1 MKKLFKVGKLGSA
14 GLSLLELIVSMAI
27 LAVIS
32 ISIGGAMYVSSRSYT
47 RSSAEINV
55 QEEAQVS
62 SNLICDW
69 LVDATSVNP
78 DPADATKFLDSSD
91 PAVGALPYLE
101 IIHPEGNDEVKIRV
115 ELVGD
120 KLRYTAT
127 NLNTGAVNSGDLAS
141 NVSDVSFYTTFG
153 KDRNVKITMN
163 FNVAGRTYSA
173 VTDST
178 SRNHDFIAASGSPSV
193 ADPVISFPLDEVIL
207 EPGQNDDKAGA
218 FSFEGT
224 IINGDN
230 TTMVVSGYSV
240 SGVCTVS
247 CTNVGGTRWK
257 VTCAAED
264 YYTATPSDCAVTFTA
279 TKSLADGTIR
289 TTTKTI
295 TVKIRQVNSI
305 AFDSTSP
312 TPVSGQNAKLNAKY
326 EVAVNLNVQNA
337 SQAFGNPSDA
347 GYIDPTQVSF
357 YYRVKNDSG
366 VYVDAV
372 AADYIKDQ
380 TEVTS
385 GSPSISFTLKR
396 DLDRDLY
403 VIVVSNH
410 SGSMGSSNTYNVSN
424 TCSNKATAILGFAYS
439 YGNDGAS
446 AYYSVLK
453 IGKTGFMGWSDSSIQ
468 RGTPSFE
475 LGKIKPSALVDIRD
489 YLDDTYTD
497 EYINAGLTYWLT
509 MYYQPCDENKLP
521 LIDPITHLPY
531 PEKSFVVYHTSN
543 WVDMQKHQFVQMWE
557 NESYVFDI
565 DKNYNIR
572 CEFSVYDGGTFV
584 NTWDAD
590 GGFVSAGL
598 PEVLDTDNLFRGD
611 AYTFDD
617 PYVYNTNSRHQD
629 FFYVYF
635 HGVNMNN
642 TKPGFIVE
650 KGSNP
655 NAEGIPQTW
664 TATTELGTHV
674 RQDGFAQDPFDYHGT
689 NITEV
694 VLDDDDHSA
703 FIIDDYHEN
712 SFPDYGV
719 SLEKIFIDE
728 NITNRNEPG
737 GIVTQ
742 GTYYRL
748 RFVADYKSATGVDAG
763 EVGVR
768 DGSVSGSTTHNY
780 NLTQGADYGYIY
792 IKFT

>member
-279 TKSLADGTIR
+279 TKSLPDGTIR
-289 TTTKTI
+289 TTTKSI

-305 AFDSTSP
+305 AFSSTSP
-312 TPVSGQNAKLNAKY
+312 APVNAVANAKVNAKY
-326 EVAVNLNVQNA
+326 AVTVNLNVQNA

-372 AADYIKDQ
+372 AAGYIKDQ

-396 DLDRDLY
+396 DLDRDLS
-403 VIVVSNH
+403 VIVVANH
-410 SGSMGSSNTYNVSN
+410 SGSMGSNTYNVSN
-424 TCSNKATAILGFAYS
+424 TCNNKATAILGSAYS
-439 YGNDGAS
+439 YGNSGAS
-446 AYYSVLK
+446 AYYSVLTIAK
-453 IGKTGFMGWSDSSIQ
+453 GGFMNWSDSSIQ
-468 RGTPSFE
+468 RGTPSLE
-475 LGKIKPSALVDIRD
+475 IGTLKSDALTDIKT
-489 YLDDTYTD
+489 YLLATYS
-497 EYINAGLTYWLT
+497 ESYINAGLTYWLT
-509 MYYQPCDENKLP
+509 MYYQPVDEFLN
-521 LIDPITHLPY
+521 PIGA
-531 PEKSFVVYHTSN
+531 EKSFVVYHTSD
-543 WVDMQKHQFVQMWE
+543 WIDMQKHQFVQMWE
-557 NESYVFDI
+557 NESFIFDL
-565 DKNYNIR
+565 DKNYTIR
-572 CEFSVYDGGTFV
+572 CDFSVYDGGTHV
-584 NTWDAD
+584 NTWTAD
-590 GGFVSAGL
+590 GGFVSAGV
-598 PEVLDTDNLFRGD
+598 PEILDNDDNLFRGD
-611 AYTFDD
+611 AYSISD
-617 PYVYNTNSRHQD
+617 PYIYKTSDSDRSSE
-629 FFYVYF
+629 FFYVFF
-635 HGVNMNN
+635 HGVNMNH
-642 TKPGFIVE
+642 TKVGFVIE

-664 TATTELGTHV
+664 TPSNDLNGHY
-674 RQDGFAQDPFDYHGT
+674 QDPAYEENPFDYHGAH
-689 NITEV
+689 ITKV
-694 VLDDDDHSA
+694 VLDDEDHSTYT
-703 FIIDDYHEN
+703 IHQYDEN
-712 SFPDYGV
+712 SCPDYGV
-719 SLEKIFIDE
+719 TVEKIFFDQ
-728 NITNRNEPG
+728 NITSS
-737 GIVTQ
+737 IVDP
-742 GTYYRL
+742 GTYYRIK
-748 RFVADYKSATGVDAG
+748 FISNYKSATGVDAG
-763 EVGVR
+763 QVGVR
-768 DGSVSGSTTHNY
+768 DGSVTGTTTHSY
-780 NLTQGADYGYIY
+780 DLTGVASDYGYIY

>member
-78 DPADATKFLDSSD
+78 DAANPGKFLDSSD

-120 KLRYTAT
+120 KLTYTAT

-178 SRNHDFIAASGSPSV
+178 SRNHDFIAASGSSPV

-279 TKSLADGTIR
+279 TKSLPDGTVR

-305 AFDSTSP
+305 AFSSTTP
-312 TPVSGQNAKLNAKY
+312 APVSGQAAKKNAKY
-326 EVAVNLNVQNA
+326 AVTVNLNVQNA
-337 SQAFGNPSDA
+337 SQAFGNPSDS

-372 AADYIKDQ
+372 AAGYIKDQ

-385 GSPSISFTLKR
+385 GSPAISFTLKE
-396 DLDRDLY
+396 DLDRDLC
-403 VIVVSNH
+403 VIVVANH
-410 SGSMGSSNTYNVSN
+410 SGSMGSNTYNVSN
-424 TCSNKATAILGFAYS
+424 TCKNKATAILGSAYS
-439 YGNDGAS
+439 YGNSGAS
-446 AYYSVLK
+446 AYYSVLTVTK
-453 IGKTGFMGWSDSSIQ
+453 GGFMSWSDSSIQ

-475 LGKIKPSALVDIRD
+475 IGRIKSDALTDIRD

-497 EYINAGLTYWLT
+497 AYIDSGLIYWLVL
-509 MYYQPCDENKLP
+509 YYTPVDALGNP
-521 LIDPITHLPY
+521 TGA
-531 PEKSFVVYHTSN
+531 EKSFVVYHTNN
-543 WVDMQKHQFVQMWE
+543 WDDMKQHQFVQMSE
-557 NESYVFDI
+557 NESFIFDLN
-565 DKNYNIR
+565 KSYSIR
-572 CEFSVYDGGTFV
+572 CEFAVYDGATHV

-590 GGFVSAGL
+590 GGFVSAGI
-598 PEVLDTDNLFRGD
+598 PEILDKDDKLFRGD
-611 AYTFDD
+611 AYTASD
-617 PYVYNTNSRHQD
+617 PYIYNTSSRSSD
-629 FFYVYF
+629 FFYVFF
-635 HGVNMNN
+635 HGVNMNH
-642 TKPGFIVE
+642 TKPGFIIE

-655 NAEGIPQTW
+655 NAAGIPQTW
-664 TATTELGTHV
+664 TPTTDLGTHV
-674 RQDGFAQDPFDYHGT
+674 KEDGFAENAFDYHGAH
-689 NITEV
+689 ITQV
-694 VLDDDDHSA
+694 VLDDADHSTYT
-703 FIIDDYHEN
+703 IHQYNEN
-712 SFPDYGV
+712 ACPDYGV
-719 SLEKIFIDE
+719 TLEKIFIDQ
-728 NITNRNEPG
+728 NIDSS
-737 GIVTQ
+737 VVSA
-742 GTYYRL
+742 GTYYRIK
-748 RFVADYKSATGVDAG
+748 FVTNYKTATGIDAG
-763 EVGVR
+763 QVGVR
-768 DGSVSGSTTHNY
+768 DGSVGSPNTVSYDLTTF
-780 NLTQGADYGYIY
+780 DPSYGYIY

>member
-120 KLRYTAT
+120 KLKYTAT
-127 NLNTGAVNSGDLAS
+127 NLNTGVVNSGDLAS

-178 SRNHDFIAASGSPSV
+178 SRNHDFIAASGSSPV

-207 EPGQNDDKAGA
+207 EPGQNDHPGNAGS

-264 YYTATPSDCAVTFTA
+264 YYTTTPNDCAVTFTA
-279 TKSLADGTIR
+279 TKSLPDGTVR

-305 AFDSTSP
+305 AFSSTSP
-312 TPVSGQNAKLNAKY
+312 APVNAVANAKINAKY
-326 EVAVNLNVQNA
+326 AVTVNLNVQNA

-372 AADYIKDQ
+372 AAGYIKDQ

-403 VIVVSNH
+403 VIVVANH
-410 SGSMGSSNTYNVSN
+410 SGSMGSNTYNVTN
-424 TCSNKATAILGFAYS
+424 TCNNKATAILGSSYS
-439 YGNDGAS
+439 YGNSGAS
-446 AYYSVLK
+446 AYYSVLTIAK
-453 IGKTGFMGWSDSSIQ
+453 GGFMSWSDSSIQ
-468 RGTPSFE
+468 RGTPSLEIGKLKSDALKDIKDE
-475 LGKIKPSALVDIRD
+475 LLK
-489 YLDDTYTD
+489 TYS
-497 EYINAGLTYWLT
+497 ESYINAGLTYWLT
-509 MYYQPCDENKLP
+509 MYYQPVDEFLN
-521 LIDPITHLPY
+521 PIG
-531 PEKSFVVYHTSN
+531 PEKSFVVYHTSD
-543 WVDMQKHQFVQMWE
+543 WIDMQKHQFVQMWE
-557 NESYVFDI
+557 NESFIFDL
-565 DKNYNIR
+565 DKNYTIR
-572 CEFSVYDGGTFV
+572 CDFSVYDGGAHV
-584 NTWDAD
+584 NTWTAD
-590 GGFVSAGL
+590 GGFVSAGV
-598 PEVLDTDNLFRGD
+598 PEVLDNDDNLFRGD
-611 AYTFDD
+611 AYSISD
-617 PYVYNTNSRHQD
+617 PYIYNTSDRSSD
-629 FFYVYF
+629 YFYVFF
-635 HGVNMNN
+635 HGVNMNH
-642 TKPGFIVE
+642 TQVGFVIE

-664 TATTELGTHV
+664 TPSNDLNGHYQSPVLQEY
-674 RQDGFAQDPFDYHGT
+674 PFDYNGA
-689 NITEV
+689 NITQV
-694 VLDDDDHSA
+694 ILDDEDHST
-703 FIIDDYHEN
+703 FNIHKYNEN
-712 SFPDYGV
+712 LCPDYGV
-719 SLEKIFIDE
+719 TVEKIFFDQ
-728 NITNRNEPG
+728 NITDSV
-737 GIVTQ
+737 VTP

-748 RFVADYKSATGVDAG
+748 KFISNYKTATGVDAG
-763 EVGVR
+763 QVGVR
-768 DGSVSGSTTHNY
+768 DGSVSGTSTQSFD
-780 NLTQGADYGYIY
+780 LTGVASDYGYIY